1 MLCVSCERW
10 SLSFGTSGF
19 GISEFFLSLSISVIT
34 RKGGDFMILQTISHS
49 VNLVLSLTDGGSV
62 VIEIT
67 NPDPIDFYGDWSQM
81 HYKIGDNITGG
92 RFRTMWASYTRE
104 GSFKRYISKYLE
116 RHGFDAVSV
125 KREMHSFD
133 ITFCGRGRYDNHGY
147 LTFTKKEN
155 EPQVLLSY
163 VELDRGLIDE
173 RHIELDLRDHAAVLQ
188 AAKDYI
194 EKGGFLN
201 GV

>member
-1 MLCVSCERW
+1 
-10 SLSFGTSGF
+10 
-19 GISEFFLSLSISVIT
+19 
-34 RKGGDFMILQTISHS
+34 MILQTISHS
-49 VNLVLSLTDGGSV
+49 VNLVLSLADGDSV

-67 NPDPIDFYGDWSQM
+67 NPDPIDFYGDWSHM

-133 ITFCGRGRYDNHGY
+133 ITFCGRGGNDNHGY

-173 RHIELDLRDHAAVLQ
+173 RHIELDLRDHAAVFQ
-188 AAKDYI
+188 TARDYI
-194 EKGGFLN
+194 KKGGFLN